1 MLIFQVEGKEREIK
15 RLENESEKCAKCIQL
30 LKNNEK
36 KQEKLFKN
44 AEKDALNYCDNRR
57 VDVTKSTRELD
68 ALKKEYQKQEKEFL
82 KSVDGQSYDDINRKK
97 ICKMEQIRSIEKSII
112 YQRGNLEQAMIM
124 LEKRKAFFTL
134 MRSMSM
140 RGISRDF
147 TNEMDLHNLEGV
159 LTPEYKPHLLHV
171 NVRPKQVPR
180 KNGVKRQASLSD
192 PEHKQ
197 SSLANLS
204 GGERSKT
211 LVCLIN
217 ALWNI
222 SPPPLRCLDEWDVFL
237 DAVARKQVESMLVST
252 ALRSGYQYI
261 FISPQGSL
269 FSDMEQFEWT
279 DPFEQYK
286 DRLEVFTIKKQ

>member
-1 MLIFQVEGKEREIK
+1 
-15 RLENESEKCAKCIQL
+15 
-30 LKNNEK
+30 
-36 KQEKLFKN
+36 
-44 AEKDALNYCDNRR
+44 
-57 VDVTKSTRELD
+57 
-68 ALKKEYQKQEKEFL
+68 
-82 KSVDGQSYDDINRKK
+82 
-97 ICKMEQIRSIEKSII
+97 
-112 YQRGNLEQAMIM
+112 MIM

-171 NVRPKQVPR
+171 NVRPKQVPSR
-180 KNGVKRQASLSD
+180 NGVKRLTSLSD
-192 PEHKQ
+192 PEHKK

-222 SPPPLRCLDEWDVFL
+222 QPPPFRSLDEWDVFL
-237 DAVARKQVESMLVST
+237 DAVARKQIEGMLVNT
-252 ALRSGYQYI
+252 ALRSGYQY
-261 FISPQGSL
+261 FLISPQGSN
-269 FSDMEQFEWT
+269 FSDAISE
-279 DPFEQYK
+279 
-286 DRLEVFTIKKQ
+286 LC